1 MVDALNLMATVS
13 LGLYAGS
20 LLTEAMILVP
30 YWRKM
35 SAEDFFGLH
44 SELGPRLFRYFAPL
58 TVIAVMS
65 TVLVGI
71 LNSAQGNIYWVVS
84 AVLAASALLIFF
96 IYFKK
101 ANRSFAD
108 HSLSANQLPLELKRW
123 AVWHWIRTIVVII
136 AFVTSVLGHAFG

>member
-1 MVDALNLMATVS
+1 MIDALNLMATVF

-35 SAEDFFGLH
+35 PAEDFFRLH

-58 TVIAVMS
+58 TVV
-65 TVLVGI
+65 TVFSAILVGI
-71 LNSAQGNIYWVVS
+71 LSADKGNIYWSLS
-84 AVLAASALLIFF
+84 AILAASALFIFF

-101 ANRSFAD
+101 ANKSFAD

-123 AVWHWIRTIVVII
+123 AVWHWIRTIAVIV
-136 AFVTSVLGHAFG
+136 AFATSVLGHVFG